1 MRSASLLLSLVGSF
15 GLTHGL
21 RAPRIGHQ
29 HLGRRALV
37 LGAAATPLASVVPPA
52 AARIDEILD
61 RARTGTLSTERV
73 ILRALRD
80 ELIEPRCVAATTFGA
95 IGSQPAQGPQVPH
108 RLQTQL
114 FAPHLPL
121 TSPCLPRDID
131 ECDVLE
137 KVEKIDVR
145 AADEIVRTNGD
156 LLKLRAATQDT
167 RYEREYLRSVEQ
179 TYELG
184 RLVEQRIRERAS
196 QINFKYQ
203 KECVRDLGDRKDID
217 RLREKSADFERKR
230 FD

>member
-1 MRSASLLLSLVGSF
+1 M
-15 GLTHGL
+15 
-21 RAPRIGHQ
+21 
-29 HLGRRALV
+29 
-37 LGAAATPLASVVPPA
+37 
-52 AARIDEILD
+52 
-61 RARTGTLSTERV
+61 
-73 ILRALRD
+73 
-80 ELIEPRCVAATTFGA
+80 
-95 IGSQPAQGPQVPH
+95 
-108 RLQTQL
+108 
-114 FAPHLPL
+114 
-121 TSPCLPRDID
+121 
-131 ECDVLE
+131 LE

-196 QINFKYQ
+196 QINFKFQ

>member
-80 ELIEPRCVAATTFGA
+80 ELIEPRCVAALVAATTFGT
-95 IGSQPAQGPQVPH
+95 IGSQPAQGPQAADATL
-108 RLQTQL
+108 R
-114 FAPHLPL
+114 
-121 TSPCLPRDID
+121 TSPAPYF
-131 ECDVLE
+131 
-137 KVEKIDVR
+137 
-145 AADEIVRTNGD
+145 AMPP
-156 LLKLRAATQDT
+156 
-167 RYEREYLRSVEQ
+167 
-179 TYELG
+179 
-184 RLVEQRIRERAS
+184 
-196 QINFKYQ
+196 
-203 KECVRDLGDRKDID
+203 
-217 RLREKSADFERKR
+217 
-230 FD
+230 

>member
-80 ELIEPRCVAATTFGA
+80 ELIEPRCVAALRLPPSEPSA
-95 IGSQPAQGPQVPH
+95 ASQPRAH

-114 FAPHLPL
+114 FAPH
-121 TSPCLPRDID
+121 SPTPYF
-131 ECDVLE
+131 
-137 KVEKIDVR
+137 
-145 AADEIVRTNGD
+145 AMPP
-156 LLKLRAATQDT
+156 
-167 RYEREYLRSVEQ
+167 
-179 TYELG
+179 
-184 RLVEQRIRERAS
+184 
-196 QINFKYQ
+196 
-203 KECVRDLGDRKDID
+203 
-217 RLREKSADFERKR
+217 
-230 FD
+230 